1 MGFSFSSTRF
11 GYLTTITFLLV
22 VSCLLLGFFTNPVDS
37 SALLKPKSEHDCS
50 ALKHFH
56 DYKSKCAYLKSIDPC
71 ANQGFFD
78 YLSFLYCNFERFPI
92 LGQFLLFLWLLL
104 LFYLLGHTAS
114 EYFCSSLESLS
125 KLLNL
130 SPTVAGVTLL
140 SLGNGAPDLFASL
153 VSFMGE
159 SKGTYDVG
167 LNTVVG
173 GSSFVTCVVVGVI
186 SIALHKRRVRVE
198 RAAFIRDICFFCAA
212 IGSLAL
218 ILVYGKINFWGAL
231 GFCSLYAVYVAF
243 VYISWRFGGEGSDSD
258 LESIHKRGSSLSE
271 PILQRDGLDLE
282 HIEDGGV
289 VTGEHQAVE
298 DGDHQGFDHRKRLVI
313 WVITLPLNLPR
324 ILTIP
329 VVSEANW
336 SKPLAVASVTF
347 APVLLSFLWNWKREP
362 TSTEAGIVYL
372 IGCLIGIALGFIA
385 GGTTKKS
392 TPPKKWLLPWL
403 AGGFVM
409 SMTWSYMSAQELV
422 ALLTSLGYIFGVSP
436 SILGLTVLAWGNSIG
451 DLITNVT
458 MALHDGNEGAQVAVS
473 GCYAGPIFN
482 TLFALGIS
490 LVGCAWQVYPSS
502 IVIKTDPRLLESLGF
517 LVIGLVWSFLVLFSN
532 RMRLGGVMGIGLL
545 VIYLASLSI
554 RIMQT
559 VGDAH

>member
-1 MGFSFSSTRF
+1 MGFSFSSIRF
-11 GYLTTITFLLV
+11 GFLRITFLLALSCV
-22 VSCLLLGFFTNPVDS
+22 LFVSPVDS
-37 SALLKPKSEHDCS
+37 SALKPKTEHDCS

-56 DYKSKCAYLKSIDPC
+56 DYESKCAYLKTIDPC
-71 ANQGFFD
+71 ASQGFID
-78 YLSFLYCNFERFPI
+78 YLSLLYCNFEKFPL
-92 LGQFLLFLWLLL
+92 LGQSLLFLWLLA
-104 LFYLLGHTAS
+104 LFYVLGHTAS

-173 GSSFVTCVVVGVI
+173 GSSFVTCVVVGII
-186 SIALHKRRVRVE
+186 SISLRTRSVRIE
-198 RAAFIRDICFFCAA
+198 RSAFIRDVCFFCAA

-243 VYISWRFGGEGSDSD
+243 VYLSWRFGGEGGEFD
-258 LESIHKRGSSLSE
+258 LESVHKRGSLSE
-271 PILQRDGLDLE
+271 PILQRDDLD
-282 HIEDGGV
+282 DGV
-289 VTGEHQAVE
+289 VEEEHRNVA
-298 DGDHQGFDHRKRLVI
+298 DDDDHQRHYWKLVV
-313 WVITLPLNLPR
+313 WFITLPIYLPR
-324 ILTIP
+324 TLTIP
-329 VVSEANW
+329 VVSEVKW
-336 SKPLAVASVTF
+336 SKPIAVASVTL
-347 APVLLSFLWNWKREP
+347 APLLLSFLWNWKRSP
-362 TSTEAGIVYL
+362 TSFEAGVVYL
-372 IGCLIGIALGFIA
+372 TGCSVGVVLGVTALA
-385 GGTTKKS
+385 TTKKS
-392 TPPKKWLLPWL
+392 NPPKKWLLPWL

-409 SMTWSYMSAQELV
+409 SMTWSYISAQELV
-422 ALLTSLGYIFGVSP
+422 ALLTSIGYILGVSP

-458 MALHDGNEGAQVAVS
+458 MALHDGDEGAQVAVS

-490 LVGCAWQVYPSS
+490 LVGCAWEVYPTS

-517 LVIGLVWSFLVLFSN
+517 LVVGLVWSFLVLFSN
-532 RMRLGGVMGIGLL
+532 RMRLGGVMGLGLL

-554 RIMQT
+554 RIVQT
-559 VGDAH
+559 IGDSY

>member
-1 MGFSFSSTRF
+1 MGYPFSPIRP
-11 GYLTTITFLLV
+11 GYSKITFLILLL
-22 VSCLLLGFFTNPVDS
+22 SCLLFTIPVDS
-37 SALLKPKSEHDCS
+37 SALKPKSDHDCS

-56 DYKSKCAYLKSIDPC
+56 DYKSKCAYLKSIDRC
-71 ANQGFFD
+71 ASQGFID
-78 YLSFLYCNFERFPI
+78 YLSFLYCNFDGFPV
-92 LGQFLLFLWLLL
+92 LGQSLLFLWLLV
-104 LFYLLGHTAS
+104 LFYVLGHTAS

-173 GSSFVTCVVVGVI
+173 GSSFVTCVVVGII
-186 SIALHKRRVRVE
+186 SVSLHRRRVRIE
-198 RAAFIRDICFFCAA
+198 RSAFIRDVCFFCAA

-218 ILVYGKINFWGAL
+218 ILVYGKINLWGAL

-243 VYISWRFGGEGSDSD
+243 VYLSWRFGGEGCEFDV
-258 LESIHKRGSSLSE
+258 ESVHKRGSLSE
-271 PILQRDGLDLE
+271 PILQSDDLDDDDDDVVVVVDDDGRCYWKL
-282 HIEDGGV
+282 V
-289 VTGEHQAVE
+289 V
-298 DGDHQGFDHRKRLVI
+298 
-313 WVITLPLNLPR
+313 WVITLPLYLPR
-324 ILTIP
+324 RLTIP
-329 VVSEANW
+329 VVSEDRW
-336 SKPLAVASVTF
+336 SKPIAVASVTL
-347 APVLLSFLWNWKREP
+347 APVLLSFLWNWKRNP
-362 TSTEAGIVYL
+362 TSFEVGIVYL
-372 IGCLIGIALGFIA
+372 VGCLAGIVLGFIA
-385 GGTTKKS
+385 GATTKKS
-392 TPPKKWLLPWL
+392 NPPKKWLLPWL

-409 SMTWSYMSAQELV
+409 SMTWSYISAQELV

-482 TLFALGIS
+482 TLFALGVS
-490 LVGCAWQVYPSS
+490 LVGCAWEIYPSS
-502 IVIKTDPRLLESLGF
+502 IVIKTDPRVLESLGF

-532 RMRLGGVMGIGLL
+532 RMKLGAVMGIGLL

-554 RIMQT
+554 RIVQT
-559 VGDAH
+559 VGDSH

>member
-1 MGFSFSSTRF
+1 MGFSFSSIRC
-11 GYLTTITFLLV
+11 GYSYITFLVFVLCV
-22 VSCLLLGFFTNPVDS
+22 LLTFFATLVDS
-37 SALLKPKSEHDCS
+37 SVLKPKTEHDGCS

-56 DYKSKCAYLKSIDPC
+56 DYESKCAYLKTIDPC
-71 ANQGFFD
+71 ASQGFVD
-78 YLSFLYCNFERFPI
+78 YLSLLYCNFEKFPL
-92 LGQFLLFLWLLL
+92 LGQSLLFLWLLA
-104 LFYLLGHTAS
+104 LFYVLGHTAS

-159 SKGTYDVG
+159 DSKGTYDVG

-173 GSSFVTCVVVGVI
+173 GSSFVTCVVVGII
-186 SIALHKRRVRVE
+186 SIALRRRGVRIE
-198 RAAFIRDICFFCAA
+198 RSAFVRDVCFFCAA
-212 IGSLAL
+212 IGSLGL

-243 VYISWRFGGEGSDSD
+243 VYLSWRFGGEGGVFD
-258 LESIHKRGSSLSE
+258 LESVHKRGSLGE
-271 PILQRDGLDLE
+271 PILQRVDLD
-282 HIEDGGV
+282 DGV
-289 VTGEHQAVE
+289 VDEEHRSNVA
-298 DGDHQGFDHRKRLVI
+298 DHQRHYYWKMVV
-313 WVITLPLNLPR
+313 WVMTLPIYLPR
-324 ILTIP
+324 RLTIP
-329 VVSEANW
+329 VVSEAKW
-336 SKPLAVASVTF
+336 SKPTAVGSVTF
-347 APVLLSFLWNWKREP
+347 APVLLSLLWNSKRSP
-362 TSTEAGIVYL
+362 TSVEARVVYLTGCSVGIVLGL
-372 IGCLIGIALGFIA
+372 IAIS
-385 GGTTKKS
+385 TTKKS
-392 TPPKKWLLPWL
+392 NPPKKWLLPWL

-409 SMTWSYMSAQELV
+409 SMTWSYISAQELV

-458 MALHDGNEGAQVAVS
+458 MALHDGDEGAQVAVS

-490 LVGCAWQVYPSS
+490 LVGCAWEVYPLS

-517 LVIGLVWSFLVLFSN
+517 LVVGLVWSFLVLFSN
-532 RMRLGGVMGIGLL
+532 RMRLGGVMGVGLL

-554 RIMQT
+554 RILQT
-559 VGDAH
+559 VGDSY

>member
-1 MGFSFSSTRF
+1 MGFPFSPTRL
-11 GYLTTITFLLV
+11 GHLTVTFLVV
-22 VSCLLLGFFTNPVDS
+22 VSCLLSAKPVAS
-37 SALLKPKSEHDCS
+37 SALRPKSEHDCS

-56 DYKSKCAYLKSIDPC
+56 DYNSKCAYLKSIKPC
-71 ANQGFFD
+71 ANQGFID
-78 YLSFLYCNFERFPI
+78 YLSFLYCNFDGFPL
-92 LGQFLLFLWLLL
+92 LGLTLLFLWLLV

-167 LNTVVG
+167 FNTVVG

-186 SIALHKRRVRVE
+186 SISLHRRRVRVE
-198 RAAFIRDICFFCAA
+198 KYAFIRDICFFCAA
-212 IGSLAL
+212 IGCLAL

-231 GFCSLYAVYVAF
+231 GFCSMYAVYVAF
-243 VYISWRFGGEGSDSD
+243 VYISWRIGGECQDFD
-258 LESIHKRGSSLSE
+258 PESVHKRHSLSE
-271 PILQRDGLDLE
+271 PILLRVDVED
-282 HIEDGGV
+282 IEDGIVNGDHHN
-289 VTGEHQAVE
+289 GEHHNVD
-298 DGDHQGFDHRKRLVI
+298 DGRRYYWKLVV
-313 WVITLPLNLPR
+313 WVITLPLYLPR
-324 ILTIP
+324 RLTIP
-329 VVSEANW
+329 VVSEARW
-336 SKPLAVASVTF
+336 SKPTAVASVTF
-347 APVLLSFLWNWKREP
+347 APVLLSFLWNWKMKP
-362 TSTEAGIVYL
+362 TSFEVGIVYL
-372 IGCLIGIALGFIA
+372 TGSLVGIVLGLVA
-385 GGTTKKS
+385 VATTKKS
-392 TPPKKWLLPWL
+392 NPPKKWLLPWL

-409 SMTWSYMSAQELV
+409 SMTWSYISAQELV

-490 LVGCAWQVYPSS
+490 LVGCAWDVYPSS
-502 IVIKTDPRLLESLGF
+502 IVIKTDPRLLESLGC

-545 VIYLASLSI
+545 VIYLASLSL
-554 RIMQT
+554 RIIQT
-559 VGDAH
+559 VGDSH

>member
-1 MGFSFSSTRF
+1 MGFSFSSIRF
-11 GYLTTITFLLV
+11 GYLRIPFLLLL
-22 VSCLLLGFFTNPVDS
+22 VSCVLFSFFATPVAS
-37 SALLKPKSEHDCS
+37 SALKPKTEHGCS

-56 DYKSKCAYLKSIDPC
+56 DYQSKCSYLKTIDRC
-71 ANQGFFD
+71 ASQGFVD
-78 YLSFLYCNFERFPI
+78 YLSLLYCNFEKFPL
-92 LGQFLLFLWLLL
+92 LGQSLLFLWLLA
-104 LFYLLGHTAS
+104 LFYVLGHTAS

-125 KLLNL
+125 KLLKL

-173 GSSFVTCVVVGVI
+173 GSSFVTCVVVGII
-186 SIALHKRRVRVE
+186 SISLRSRRVRIE
-198 RAAFIRDICFFCAA
+198 RSAFIRDVCFFCAA

-243 VYISWRFGGEGSDSD
+243 VYLSWRFGGEGGEFD
-258 LESIHKRGSSLSE
+258 LESVHKRESLSE
-271 PILQRDGLDLE
+271 PILQRDDLDHE
-282 HIEDGGV
+282 RIEDV
-289 VTGEHQAVE
+289 VVNAE
-298 DGDHQGFDHRKRLVI
+298 DDHQRHYLKLVV
-313 WVITLPLNLPR
+313 WVITLPIYLPR
-324 ILTIP
+324 TLTIP
-329 VVSEANW
+329 VVSEAKW
-336 SKPLAVASVTF
+336 SKPTAVTSVTL
-347 APVLLSFLWNWKREP
+347 APVLLSFLWNRKRSP
-362 TSTEAGIVYL
+362 TSVEAGIVYL
-372 IGCLIGIALGFIA
+372 TGCLVGIVLGLTALA
-385 GGTTKKS
+385 TTKNS
-392 TPPKKWLLPWL
+392 NPPKKWLLPWL

-409 SMTWSYMSAQELV
+409 SMTWSYISAQELV

-436 SILGLTVLAWGNSIG
+436 SILGLTVFAWGNSIG

-458 MALHDGNEGAQVAVS
+458 MALHDGDEGAQVAVS

-490 LVGCAWQVYPSS
+490 LVGCAWEVYPTS

-517 LVIGLVWSFLVLFSN
+517 LVVGLVWSFLVLFSN
-532 RMRLGGVMGIGLL
+532 RMRLGGVMGVGLL

-554 RIMQT
+554 RIVQT
-559 VGDAH
+559 VGDSY

>member
-1 MGFSFSSTRF
+1 MGFSFSSIRF
-11 GYLTTITFLLV
+11 GYLKLTFLLL
-22 VSCLLLGFFTNPVDS
+22 VSSILFGFFATPVDS
-37 SALLKPKSEHDCS
+37 SALKPKTEHGCS

-56 DYKSKCAYLKSIDPC
+56 DYQSKCAYLKTIDPC
-71 ANQGFFD
+71 AGQGLID
-78 YLSFLYCNFERFPI
+78 YLSLLYCNFEKFPL
-92 LGQFLLFLWLLL
+92 LGQSLLFLWLLA
-104 LFYLLGHTAS
+104 LFYVLGHTAS

-125 KLLNL
+125 KLLKL

-173 GSSFVTCVVVGVI
+173 GSSFVTCVVVGII
-186 SIALHKRRVRVE
+186 SISLRSRRVRIE
-198 RAAFIRDICFFCAA
+198 RSAFIRDVCFFCAA
-212 IGSLAL
+212 IGSLGL
-218 ILVYGKINFWGAL
+218 ILVYGKINLWGAL

-243 VYISWRFGGEGSDSD
+243 VYLSWRFGGEGGEFD
-258 LESIHKRGSSLSE
+258 LESVHKRGSSLSE
-271 PILQRDGLDLE
+271 PILQRDDLVHDE
-282 HIEDGGV
+282 R
-289 VTGEHQAVE
+289 VE
-298 DGDHQGFDHRKRLVI
+298 DVVVVNDHQRYYLKLVV
-313 WVITLPLNLPR
+313 WVMTLPIYLPR
-324 ILTIP
+324 TLTIP
-329 VVSEANW
+329 VVSEAKW
-336 SKPLAVASVTF
+336 SKPTAVASVTL
-347 APVLLSFLWNWKREP
+347 APVLLSFLWNWKRSP
-362 TSTEAGIVYL
+362 TSFEAGIVYL
-372 IGCLIGIALGFIA
+372 TGCLIGIALGLTA
-385 GGTTKKS
+385 LATTKKS
-392 TPPKKWLLPWL
+392 NPPKKWLLPWL

-409 SMTWSYMSAQELV
+409 SMTWSYISAQELV

-458 MALHDGNEGAQVAVS
+458 MALHDGDEGAQVAVS

-490 LVGCAWQVYPSS
+490 LVGCAWEVYPTS

-532 RMRLGGVMGIGLL
+532 RMRLGGVMGVGLL
-545 VIYLASLSI
+545 VIYLVSLSI
-554 RIMQT
+554 RIVQT
-559 VGDAH
+559 VGDSY

>member
-1 MGFSFSSTRF
+1 MGSPL
-11 GYLTTITFLLV
+11 GYYTITFLFV
-22 VSCLLLGFFTNPVDS
+22 VFSCLLLGFVDS
-37 SALLKPKSEHDCS
+37 TALRPKSEHDCS
-50 ALKHFH
+50 ALKHYH
-56 DYKSKCAYLKSIDPC
+56 DYESKCSYLKSIEPC
-71 ANQGFFD
+71 ANQGFID
-78 YLSFLYCNFERFPI
+78 YLSFLYCNFEKFPL
-92 LGQFLLFLWLLL
+92 LGLSFLFLWLLV

-173 GSSFVTCVVVGVI
+173 GSSFVTCVVVGII
-186 SIALHKRRVRVE
+186 SISLHRRHIRVE
-198 RAAFIRDICFFCAA
+198 RSAFIRDICFFCAA

-218 ILVYGKINFWGAL
+218 ILVYGKINLWGAV

-243 VYISWRFGGEGSDSD
+243 VYLSWRFGGESSEFD
-258 LESIHKRGSSLSE
+258 LESVHKRCSSLSE
-271 PILQRDGLDLE
+271 PILE
-282 HIEDGGV
+282 SVEDHDEV
-289 VTGEHQAVE
+289 VNGEHCSKAY
-298 DGDHQGFDHRKRLVI
+298 DHRRYWLRLV
-313 WVITLPLNLPR
+313 VRVMALPLYLPR
-324 ILTIP
+324 RLTIP
-329 VVSEANW
+329 VVSEARW
-336 SKPLAVASVTF
+336 SKPVAVASVTF
-347 APVLLSFLWNWKREP
+347 APVLLSFLWNSKRDP
-362 TSTEAGIVYL
+362 SSFEAGIVYL
-372 IGCLIGIALGFIA
+372 IGCLVGIVLGSVA
-385 GGTTKKS
+385 GATTKVS

-409 SMTWSYMSAQELV
+409 SMTWSYISAQELV
-422 ALLTSLGYIFGVSP
+422 ALLTSLGYIFGVHP

-482 TLFALGIS
+482 TLFALGVS
-490 LVGCAWQVYPSS
+490 LVGCAWEVYPSS

-554 RIMQT
+554 RIVQT
-559 VGDAH
+559 VQDSH

>member
-1 MGFSFSSTRF
+1 MGFPFSSIRV
-11 GYLTTITFLLV
+11 GYLTITFLAI
-22 VSCLLLGFFTNPVDS
+22 SCLLLCLFTNPVDS
-37 SALLKPKSEHDCS
+37 SALKPKSEHGCS

-56 DYKSKCAYLKSIDPC
+56 DYKSKCAYLKSIDQC
-71 ANQGFFD
+71 ANQGFID
-78 YLSFLYCNFERFPI
+78 YLSFLYCNFDGSP
-92 LGQFLLFLWLLL
+92 LVGQFLLFLWLLV
-104 LFYLLGHTAS
+104 LFYVLGHTAS

-159 SKGTYDVG
+159 SKGTYGVG

-173 GSSFVTCVVVGVI
+173 GSSFVTCVVVGII
-186 SIALHKRRVRVE
+186 SIALHRRRVRVE
-198 RAAFIRDICFFCAA
+198 RSAFIRDICFFCAA

-243 VYISWRFGGEGSDSD
+243 VYLSWRFGGEGAEFD
-258 LESIHKRGSSLSE
+258 LESVHKRGSLSE
-271 PILQRDGLDLE
+271 PILQRDDLE
-282 HIEDGGV
+282 EIDDCV
-289 VTGEHQAVE
+289 IVNGELHN
-298 DGDHQGFDHRKRLVI
+298 DHRRYYWKLAVWI
-313 WVITLPLNLPR
+313 ITLPLDLPR

-329 VVSEANW
+329 VVSETGW
-336 SKPLAVASVTF
+336 SKPKAVASVTL
-347 APVLLSFLWNWKREP
+347 APVLLSFLWNWKRNPSSFE
-362 TSTEAGIVYL
+362 TGVVYS
-372 IGCLIGIALGFIA
+372 IGCLVGIVLGFVA
-385 GGTTKKS
+385 GATTKTL

-409 SMTWSYMSAQELV
+409 SMTWSYISAQELV

-490 LVGCAWQVYPSS
+490 LVGCAWEVYPSS

-554 RIMQT
+554 RIVQT
-559 VGDAH
+559 AGDSH

>member
-1 MGFSFSSTRF
+1 MGFSFSSNRF
-11 GYLTTITFLLV
+11 GYLTITFFLV

-37 SALLKPKSEHDCS
+37 SALRPKSEHDCS

-71 ANQGFFD
+71 ASQGFFD
-78 YLSFLYCNFERFPI
+78 YLSFLYCNFEGFPI

-173 GSSFVTCVVVGVI
+173 GSGFVTCVVVGII
-186 SIALHKRRVRVE
+186 SISLHSRRVRIE

-243 VYISWRFGGEGSDSD
+243 VYLSWRFGGDQGAESD
-258 LESIHKRGSSLSE
+258 LESIHKRGSLSE
-271 PILQRDGLDLE
+271 PILQRDGLE
-282 HIEDGGV
+282 EIEDGV
-289 VTGEHQAVE
+289 VNGEHQIV
-298 DGDHQGFDHRKRLVI
+298 DDDDHHQRFYYWKRLVL

-329 VVSEANW
+329 VVSEAKW

-347 APVLLSFLWNWKREP
+347 APVLLSFLWNWKRQP
-362 TSTEAGIVYL
+362 TSFEAGIVYL

-385 GGTTKKS
+385 GATTKKS

-409 SMTWSYMSAQELV
+409 SMTWSYISAQELV

-451 DLITNVT
+451 DLITNMT

-490 LVGCAWQVYPSS
+490 LVGCAWEAYPSS

-545 VIYLASLSI
+545 VIYLASLSL

>member
-1 MGFSFSSTRF
+1 MGFSFSSTRV
-11 GYLTTITFLLV
+11 GYLRITFLLV
-22 VSCLLLGFFTNPVDS
+22 ISCLLLGFFANPVDS
-37 SALLKPKSEHDCS
+37 SALKPKSEHDCS
-50 ALKHFH
+50 ALKHLH
-56 DYKSKCAYLKSIDPC
+56 DYKSKCAYLKTIDPC
-71 ANQGFFD
+71 ANQGFID
-78 YLSFLYCNFERFPI
+78 YLSFLYCNFDGFPV
-92 LGQFLLFLWLLL
+92 LGLFLLFLWLLL

-173 GSSFVTCVVVGVI
+173 GSSFVTCVVVGII
-186 SIALHKRRVRVE
+186 SISLHRRRVRVE
-198 RAAFIRDICFFCAA
+198 KSAFIRDICFFCAA

-218 ILVYGKINFWGAL
+218 ILVYGRINFWGAL
-231 GFCSLYAVYVAF
+231 GFCSMYAVYVAF
-243 VYISWRFGGEGSDSD
+243 VYLSWKFGREGAEFD
-258 LESIHKRGSSLSE
+258 LESVHKRSSLSE
-271 PILQRDGLDLE
+271 PILQRDDLE
-282 HIEDGGV
+282 QIEDGV
-289 VTGEHQAVE
+289 VNGEHHNVE
-298 DGDHQGFDHRKRLVI
+298 DDDDHRRYYWKLVVR
-313 WVITLPLNLPR
+313 VITLPLNLPR
-324 ILTIP
+324 RLTIP
-329 VVSEANW
+329 VVSETRW
-336 SKPLAVASVTF
+336 SKPIAVASVTF
-347 APVLLSFLWNWKREP
+347 APVLLSFLWNWKRKP
-362 TSTEAGIVYL
+362 TSFEAGIVYL
-372 IGCLIGIALGFIA
+372 IGCLVGIVLGFAA
-385 GGTTKKS
+385 GVTTKKS
-392 TPPKKWLLPWL
+392 NPPKKWLLPWL

-409 SMTWSYMSAQELV
+409 SMTWSYISAQELV

-482 TLFALGIS
+482 TLFALGVS
-490 LVGCAWQVYPSS
+490 LVGCAWEVYPSS

-545 VIYLASLSI
+545 VIYLASLSL
-554 RIMQT
+554 RVVQT
-559 VGDAH
+559 VGDSH